1 MEELAAPSVQITE
14 VGYMD
19 TAVVDSNVCST
30 EDESNLIDL
39 YSVGHTSVLKKWE
52 EGEDKVPFKQLLQL
66 KGPQG
71 ETVHVSA
78 LFDGGAMVGA
88 MCSSV
93 F

>member
-1 MEELAAPSVQITE
+1 
-14 VGYMD
+14 MD

-30 EDESNLIDL
+30 EDELNLINL

-52 EGEDKVPFKQLLQL
+52 AGEGEVPFKQMLQL

-71 ETVHVSA
+71 VTVYVSA
-78 LFDGGAMVGA
+78 LFDGSAMVGA